1 MKNYFEIID
10 SINNISSID
19 KSKLIKKKIKFLC
32 NFNSFQLQA
41 YLEYYLKKKD
51 ILSEIIESDF
61 DQIHQQII
69 KIKKEDKIDVLIVGN
84 EFNLIY
90 ENSKLNIN
98 KFANHIFEQIELLNK
113 LKNNTELYLLPSVA
127 LMTKVV
133 SCKNELFRGQHAF
146 LDELRIFQRACDVGR
161 HLSGV
166 IVNFVFNVA

>member
-98 KFANHIFEQIELLNK
+98 KFANTYDFFKFICYK
-113 LKNNTELYLLPSVA
+113 KKN
-127 LMTKVV
+127 
-133 SCKNELFRGQHAF
+133 
-146 LDELRIFQRACDVGR
+146 
-161 HLSGV
+161 
-166 IVNFVFNVA
+166 

>member
-69 KIKKEDKIDVLIVGN
+69 KIKKEDK
-84 EFNLIY
+84 ER
-90 ENSKLNIN
+90 
-98 KFANHIFEQIELLNK
+98 HEQLLNRAASRVSAREQQVRT
-113 LKNNTELYLLPSVA
+113 KNCIHEKFP
-127 LMTKVV
+127 
-133 SCKNELFRGQHAF
+133 
-146 LDELRIFQRACDVGR
+146 
-161 HLSGV
+161 
-166 IVNFVFNVA
+166 